1 MFSILIAGRLPQIN
15 FQQVSETQFVI
26 PIPDVDHV
34 NHLVVFMTGQIPFP
48 ENYGGGGNWPS
59 TEGPTWIYLGK
70 ITNTKPSAIFKINK
84 IKDNESKLGSS
95 LAPALFSAFQH
106 QTAIPSDGL
115 LGISVEPLPQLDQQ
129 VQPNDVTPSTVA
141 SNVEF
146 VSKMLNN
153 FVNYVTSF
161 VQNVPGTSEQIVPL
175 SIVTTWYTNFQRR
188 ITENPNFWKQ
198 QN

>member
-26 PIPDVDHV
+26 PISDIDHV

-48 ENYGGGGNWPS
+48 ENYGGGGKYYF
-59 TEGPTWIYLGK
+59 TLVGQ
-70 ITNTKPSAIFKINK
+70 PSAIFKIGK
-84 IKDNESKLGSS
+84 IKDIESKIGSS
-95 LAPALFSAFQH
+95 LAPTLFSGFQH
-106 QTAIPSDGL
+106 QTAIPTDGL
-115 LGISVEPLPQLDQQ
+115 LGISVEPLSQLDQQ
-129 VQPNDVTPSTVA
+129 IQPHDITPSTVA

-175 SIVTTWYTNFQRR
+175 SIIQTWYNNFQRR
-188 ITENPNFWKQ
+188 ITENPNFWR
-198 QN
+198 

>member
-1 MFSILIAGRLPQIN
+1 MFSILITGRLPQIN

-26 PIPDVDHV
+26 PISDVDNV

-48 ENYGGGGNWPS
+48 ENYGGGVYFSWPS
-59 TEGPTWIYLGK
+59 TEGPSWIYLGK

-84 IKDNESKLGSS
+84 IKDVESKIGSS
-95 LAPALFSAFQH
+95 LMASLFSGFQH
-106 QTAIPSDGL
+106 QTAIPTDGL
-115 LGISVEPLPQLDQQ
+115 LGISVEPLIQLEQYI
-129 VQPNDVTPSTVA
+129 QPHDITPSTVA

-175 SIVTTWYTNFQRR
+175 SIIQTWYNNFQRR
-188 ITENPNFWKQ
+188 ITENPNFWK
-198 QN
+198 

>member
-1 MFSILIAGRLPQIN
+1 MFSILITGRLPQIN

-26 PIPDVDHV
+26 PISDVDNV

-59 TEGPTWIYLGK
+59 TEGPSWIYLGK

-84 IKDNESKLGSS
+84 IKGSS
-95 LAPALFSAFQH
+95 LMASLFSGFQH
-106 QTAIPSDGL
+106 QTAIPTDGL
-115 LGISVEPLPQLDQQ
+115 LGISVEPLIQLEQYI
-129 VQPNDVTPSTVA
+129 QPHDITPSTVA

-175 SIVTTWYTNFQRR
+175 SIIQTWYNNFQRR
-188 ITENPNFWKQ
+188 ITENPNFWK
-198 QN
+198 

>member
-26 PIPDVDHV
+26 PVSDVDNV

-48 ENYGGGGNWPS
+48 ENFGGGGNWPS
-59 TEGPTWIYLGK
+59 TESPSWIYLGK

-84 IKDNESKLGSS
+84 IKDIESKISSS
-95 LAPALFSAFQH
+95 LVPSLFSGFQH
-106 QTAIPSDGL
+106 QTAIPTDGL
-115 LGISVEPLPQLDQQ
+115 LGISVEPLTQLEQQ
-129 VQPNDVTPSTVA
+129 IQPHDITPSTVA

-175 SIVTTWYTNFQRR
+175 SIIQTWYSNFQRR
-188 ITENPNFWKQ
+188 MAENPNFWK
-198 QN
+198 